1 MRRRIALLL
10 ALAFGIPAHAQPWS
24 HHVPAL
30 AAADALQRGDTHERL
45 TAARELGVRGDAPLA
60 RSTLVEAL
68 RVERDESVR
77 AEIARSL
84 GRRAHPSLA
93 DTLGRGL
100 ADATPTS
107 APAFADALVAVGTT
121 AALGHL
127 VDALANDP
135 NRPAVFHALESAG
148 LAAAP
153 LLLARLRETPSF
165 VPAIDALALLG
176 DADATP
182 LLTRILLGEHP
193 LPARL
198 AAARAIGRS
207 RDVRAA
213 PSLRAFLDGVPDTAP
228 LRGVRD
234 AVLHALATLGDPT
247 DASRLRARFES
258 AEEAR
263 RVWLEALVRVDPVGS
278 ESLLRDEV
286 TSDDPRRVREASD
299 VVLSHPHVAF
309 VPILHGLLREGAR
322 SDEAA
327 TVLSGLGDVGVAVL
341 LREADR
347 PEARREL
354 AWGVRVGGLSPELRR
369 RAMAR
374 LRRETDRTGL
384 GWRAIAGDADAR
396 AALEEALDPLAD
408 PFVVQSLGVLDP
420 GALEDRLAALEGD
433 AWVAAALALARAE
446 IAVPPER
453 FLVAFD
459 DPERAPVAALLAAHG
474 ELTGRAARRR
484 DRALRELLHASDPR
498 ARANAAWALGRRQDR
513 RAQRALEDLRADTD
527 ADVRRAVDHA
537 LAELDP
543 DAVAV
548 ASFGHA
554 GLRFRVASG
563 DPDGRRV
570 EIALADGRILPWW
583 TAPSGEAVLPDLPS
597 QVADVR
603 IRE

>member
-1 MRRRIALLL
+1 MRRRTALLL
-10 ALAFGIPAHAQPWS
+10 ALAFGTPAHAQPWS
-24 HHVPAL
+24 RHVPAL

-45 TAARELGVRGDAPLA
+45 AAARELAVRGDAPLA

-100 ADATPTS
+100 AEATPTS

-121 AALGHL
+121 TALGHL

-213 PSLRAFLDGVPDTAP
+213 PSLRAFLDGMPDTAP

-234 AVLHALATLGDPT
+234 AVLHALATLGDPA
-247 DASRLRARFES
+247 DAPRLRARFEA
-258 AEEAR
+258 AEESR

-278 ESLLRDEV
+278 ESLLREEV

-299 VVLSHPHVAF
+299 VVLSHPHTAF

-354 AWGVRVGGLSPELRR
+354 AWGVRVGGLPPELRR
-369 RAMAR
+369 EAMAR

-384 GWRAIAGDADAR
+384 GWRAIARDADAR
-396 AALEEALDPLAD
+396 TALEDALDSAD
-408 PFVVQSLGVLDP
+408 PFLVQSLGLLDP
-420 GALEDRLAALEGD
+420 DALKDELARLEGD
-433 AWVAAALALARAE
+433 AWIAAATALARAE
-446 IAVPPER
+446 IAVPAEQ
-453 FLVAFD
+453 FLGAFD

-474 ELTGRAARRR
+474 ELGGRAARRR
-484 DRALRELLHASDPR
+484 DRALRELLHAPDAR
-498 ARANAAWALGRRQDR
+498 ARANAAWALGRRHDR
-513 RAQRALEDLRADTD
+513 SARRALEDLRTDTD
-527 ADVRRAVDHA
+527 ADVRRAVEHA

-563 DPDGRRV
+563 EARGRRV